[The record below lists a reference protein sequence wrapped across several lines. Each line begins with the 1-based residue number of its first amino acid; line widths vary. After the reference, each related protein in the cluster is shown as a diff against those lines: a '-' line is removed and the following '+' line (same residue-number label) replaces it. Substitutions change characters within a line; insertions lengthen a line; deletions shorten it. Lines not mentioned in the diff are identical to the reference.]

1 MARTLSR
8 AERMEAIARAER
20 RYGMMEGEGLTNRME
35 DPDGVRAYPVLAD
48 ETRHATFKGVGSVGD
63 SVTLRPELAER
74 SWTLYR
80 CLYLRSAAMASLPFV
95 PTRDGGTVDSGPLHE
110 LLREVNP
117 HWDWRTLMFMTE
129 WTLCTSNRGAF
140 WILDGFDGGDSG
152 DLSQPPKGK
161 PTEIWWVNPDDITPV
176 QGAKSDKPEDWYL
189 KHFERAIPGKRK
201 GQVID
206 RRRVVWIRM
215 PSPRNEFGHA
225 CPLAPAMGPTL
236 LALSGMGANIQL
248 HETGLTGAGIIH
260 PTKGGTWTAAHMEQ
274 VQGMLAATLK
284 GKPGWHK
291 TAVINRG
298 DIEITPINTL
308 SPRDLQFEKLLSM
321 TERQI
326 CEALGVPM
334 ALLQQDSATFSNL
347 EGARA
352 SFWSNGMMTQ
362 ASIYAGAI
370 DSQLT
375 RAHFSD
381 EADASDF
388 DFSAVPELQE
398 NAREKLAMDRDRFE
412 LVSKLA
418 ALVDN
423 GYPRESAVA
432 AAVMFAGLTEE
443 EASSLIPEGIARVSL
458 PPLTDLRLLLAG
470 VASGDVSRDSAVAVL
485 EILTGS
491 REQALAIVADA
502 GTSARNVPLPI
513 LNFARDLLADV
524 TAGRMPLSAAA
535 ALLSEAIGA
544 EKVGT
549 VLADVA
555 PALPAPADEAPPAEP
570 SVATPDGM
578 SFVAP
583 DTQPARG
590 VLVYEGGVGY
600 RVRDAYGSEQ
610 HRRAWQRE
618 SDRLDARAGEL
629 YPEAARILGSHVAR
643 IQTGLDRVSE
653 AALEAALG
661 DGEIMADLVLGSA
674 WVPEATEAARV
685 PWERALLALLPTVTD
700 DAMDDIRAAAG
711 EGSWEADALLATEA
725 EHARLAEE
733 GAALFAVA
741 VVGTTRSKLVD
752 AMGAAATADA
762 ARKAAAHLVELWSE
776 PTERAWSKSPISR
789 ASFWAVSE
797 AGQASAH
804 ARLIAARA
812 SQLPLQRT
820 WLSQADGKV
829 RKTHVAAHG
838 QVRGLAE
845 PFSVGQTTC
854 DEPRLCVDYREAA
867 ECRCFTRLE
876 VLRG

>member
-398 NAREKLAMDRDRFE
+398 NAREKLAMDRDRFA
-412 LVSKLA
+412 LVEKLA
-418 ALVDN
+418 ALVDA
-423 GYPRESAVA
+423 GYPRESAIQ
-432 AAVMFAGLTEE
+432 AAVMFAGISED
-443 EASSLIPEGIARVSL
+443 EAALLIPEGTGSKATL
-458 PPLTDLRLLLAG
+458 PPLLDLRMLLAG
-470 VASGDVSRDSAVAVL
+470 VASGDLSRDSAIAVL

-502 GTSARNVPLPI
+502 GTSARSVPLPM
-513 LNFARDLLADV
+513 LEFARSLALDV
-524 TAGRMPLSAAA
+524 MSGRLPASAAIA
-535 ALLSEAIGA
+535 ILGEAIGDKA
-544 EKVGT
+544 GA
-549 VLADVA
+549 VLADIELL
-555 PALPAPADEAPPAEP
+555 ALPAPVDTPAAEP
-570 SVATPDGM
+570 VASAPEPVT
-578 SFVAP
+578 VAAT
-583 DTQPARG
+583 DEPARG
-590 VLVYEGGVGY
+590 ILVFERGVGY
-600 RVRDAYGSEQ
+600 RVHRAYGSEA
-610 HRRAWQRE
+610 HRRAWQDQA
-618 SDRLDARAGEL
+618 DRLDARAGEL
-629 YPEAARILGSHVAR
+629 YQEAARILATHVAR
-643 IQTGLDRVSE
+643 IRTGLDRVSDD
-653 AALEAALG
+653 AMVASLG
-661 DGEIMADLVLGSA
+661 DGDALADLVLGSA
-674 WVPEATEAARV
+674 WVPEAVESARV
-685 PWERALLALLPTVTD
+685 AWEKALADLSATLWD
-700 DAMDDIRAAAG
+700 DAIEDIRAAAG
-711 EGSWEADALLATEA
+711 EGDWETDALVAMEDQSEAVVAEQAAFFAIAIVDTTRTKLA
-725 EHARLAEE
+725 
-733 GAALFAVA
+733 AAL
-741 VVGTTRSKLVD
+741 GG
-752 AMGAAATADA
+752 GATVDA
-762 ARKAAAHLVELWSE
+762 ARKRAGELADLWE
-776 PTERAWSKSPISR
+776 TPTERGWSKAPINR
-789 ASFWAVSE
+789 ASLWSVSE
-797 AGQASAH
+797 AGQASARM
-804 ARLIAARA
+804 RLIGARA
-812 SQLPLQRT
+812 SKLPLRRT
-820 WLSQADGKV
+820 WLSQADGRV
-829 RKTHVAAHG
+829 RKTHVEAHG
-838 QVRGLAE
+838 QVRGLDE
-845 PFSVGQTTC
+845 SFTVGNTTC
-854 DEPRLCVDYREAA
+854 EEPRLCVDYNEAA
-867 ECRCFTRLE
+867 ECRCFTELE
-876 VLRG
+876 LIK

>member
-1 MARTLSR
+1 MARVLTAR
-8 AERMEAIARAER
+8 EREEAIRRAER
-20 RYGMMEGEGLTNRME
+20 RYGLMDGEGQRAIVET
-35 DPDGVRAYPVLAD
+35 DGVRAYPVQAD
-48 ETRHATFKGVGSVGD
+48 ESRSSMFRAGQDGD
-63 SVTLRPELAER
+63 EVRLQPELAER

-80 CLYLRSAAMASLPFV
+80 CLYLRSAAMASLPLV
-95 PTRDGGTVDSGPLHE
+95 PSRDGGKVDDGALVS
-110 LLREVNP
+110 LLRDVNP
-117 HWDWRTLMFMTE
+117 HWDWRTLLFMTE
-129 WTLCTSNRGAF
+129 WTLCTSNAGAF

-152 DLSQPPKGK
+152 DLATPPKGK
-161 PTEIWWVNPDDITPV
+161 PAEIWWVDPGDMKPIRGT
-176 QGAKSDKPEDWYL
+176 KSDKPEDWYL
-189 KHFERAIPGKRK
+189 KHFERTIPGKRK

-215 PSPRNEFGHA
+215 PSPRREFGHA

-260 PTKGGTWTAAHMEQ
+260 PAKGGTWNAKHMDQVTA
-274 VQGMLAATLK
+274 MLTSTLK
-284 GKPGWHK
+284 GRPGWHK

-308 SPRDLQFEKLLSM
+308 TPRDLQFEKLLSM

-347 EGARA
+347 EGSRA
-352 SFWSNGMMTQ
+352 SFWSNTMMTQ
-362 ASIYAGAI
+362 AAIYAGAI
-370 DSQLT
+370 DSQVVK
-375 RAHFSD
+375 AHFSD
-381 EADASDF
+381 EADSADF
-388 DFSAVPELQE
+388 DFGGVPELQE
-398 NAREKLAMDRDRFE
+398 NAREKLDMDRGRFE

-443 EASSLIPEGIARVSL
+443 EAASLIPEGIARVSL

-491 REQALAIVADA
+491 RDQALAIVADA
-502 GTSARNVPLPI
+502 GTAARNVPLPI

-524 TAGRMPLSAAA
+524 SAGRMPLSAAA
-535 ALLSEAIGA
+535 ALLNEAIGT
-544 EKVGT
+544 EKVAA

-555 PALPAPADEAPPAEP
+555 PAPALPAPVDEAPPAEP
-570 SVATPDGM
+570 TPDGT
-578 SFVAP
+578 STFITPA
-583 DTQPARG
+583 DIQPRG
-590 VLVYEGGVGY
+590 VLVFERGVGY
-600 RVRDAYGSEQ
+600 RVRDAYGSEG

-629 YPEAARILGSHVAR
+629 YPEAARILGAHVAR
-643 IQTGLDRVSE
+643 IQTGLDRASDD
-653 AALEAALG
+653 ALEAALG
-661 DGEIMADLVLGSA
+661 DGESMADLVLGPA

-685 PWERALLALLPTVTD
+685 PWERALLALLPTVTG
-700 DAMDDIRAAAG
+700 DALDDIRAAAG
-711 EGSWEADALLATEA
+711 EGDWEAAALLATEA

-752 AMGAAATADA
+752 AMGSAATVDA

-829 RKTHVAAHG
+829 RKTHVQAHG

-854 DEPRLCVDYREAA
+854 DEPRLCKDYNEAA